1 VGCEWQ
7 RPALVPEQI
16 RRFAKQSTEASFRLS
31 GRLTSD
37 LQQTDQLEYGEVV
50 PGVTCPE
57 CGGELVH
64 TSIGARCDWDQ
75 IYVPI
80 IGTAVLIDE
89 DEPDDSEWNDP
100 DGDA

>member
-1 VGCEWQ
+1 VE
-7 RPALVPEQI
+7 PERI
-16 RRFAKQSTEASFRLS
+16 RRFAEQQTRDSFAL
-31 GRLTSD
+31 SD
-37 LQQTDQLEYGEVV
+37 LQQTDQLEYGETV